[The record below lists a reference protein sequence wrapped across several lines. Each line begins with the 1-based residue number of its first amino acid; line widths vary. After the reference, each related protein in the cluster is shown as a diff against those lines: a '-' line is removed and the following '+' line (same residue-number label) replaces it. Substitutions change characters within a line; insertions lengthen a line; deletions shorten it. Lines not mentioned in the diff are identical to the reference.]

1 MSYLWLLFVAST
13 FMSIFILNKKL
24 AVIPIFLIMFVFGMF
39 TIYSHINNIY
49 KNGISGNT
57 FKKTIAQG
65 VVVGDPYWDKDRNY
79 VFVVSNLVIDGKNR
93 WHKYKCNNNS

>member
-1 MSYLWLLFVAST
+1 MRRPTIIILACFGFILGIVFEYYFNINMSYLWLLFVAST

-49 KNGISGNT
+49 KLLPT
-57 FKKTIAQG
+57 
-65 VVVGDPYWDKDRNY
+65 DKY
-79 VFVVSNLVIDGKNR
+79 
-93 WHKYKCNNNS
+93 